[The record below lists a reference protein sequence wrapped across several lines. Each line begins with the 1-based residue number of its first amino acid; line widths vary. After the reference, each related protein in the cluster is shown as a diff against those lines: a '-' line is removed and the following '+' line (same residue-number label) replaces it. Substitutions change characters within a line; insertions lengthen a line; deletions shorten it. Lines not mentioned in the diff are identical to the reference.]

1 MSKYINPYTDF
12 GFKWLFGTE
21 KNKVILI
28 DFLNA
33 LFDGM
38 EVVEDLEYRQNEHLG
53 AGPED
58 RHVIFDVYCVTS
70 TGEHIIVEMQNVR
83 QNAFRDRMLFYA
95 AAPIRKQAPKGAWN
109 FELKRVYS
117 IGILNFTLDKADLSV
132 PAGTRAVEQKN
143 KSDDGDGTHSYR
155 HVIQLMDIDTK
166 VIFSKTLTF
175 IYVEMPKFSKAEADL
190 KSLLDKWL
198 YAIKTMAETD
208 NERPVSLTG
217 EAFDQF
223 FEQARYACL
232 NEDDQRIYDRSLM
245 DYWDIFAIEQT
256 YYNEGLEKGKELG
269 IAEGKELGLVE
280 GKELGRQEGA
290 LQMLI
295 SLVRDGILS
304 VEDAAHKAGMSETAF
319 MAAMEK

>member
-21 KNKVILI
+21 KNKAILI

-38 EVVEDLEYRQNEHLG
+38 EVVEDLEYRQNEYLG
-53 AGPED
+53 AGPEE

-83 QNAFRDRMLFYA
+83 QSAFRDRMLFYA
-95 AAPIRKQAPKGAWN
+95 AEPIRKQAPKGAWN

-117 IGILNFTLDKADLSV
+117 IGILNFTLDKADMSV
-132 PAGTRAVEQKN
+132 PAGTRAVEQKI
-143 KSDDGDGTHSYR
+143 KSDDSDVTHSYR

-190 KSLLDKWL
+190 KTLLDKWL

-208 NERPVSLTG
+208 DERPETLTG

-232 NEDDQRIYDRSLM
+232 DEDEQRIYDRSLM

-256 YYNEGLEKGKELG
+256 HYNEGLEKGKELG
-269 IAEGKELGLVE
+269 IAEGKELG
-280 GKELGRQEGA
+280 RHEGA

-304 VEDAAHKAGMSETAF
+304 VEDAARKEGMSEAAF
-319 MAAMEK
+319 KSVMGK

>member
-1 MSKYINPYTDF
+1 MESLMSKYINPYTDF
-12 GFKWLFGTE
+12 GFKWLFGNE

-53 AGPED
+53 TGPED

-109 FELKRVYS
+109 FEPKRVYS

-132 PAGTRAVEQKN
+132 PEGTRAVEQLSKT
-143 KSDDGDGTHSYR
+143 DGFDTAPKCR
-155 HVIQLMDIDTK
+155 HVIQLMDVDTK

-175 IYVEMPKFSKAEADL
+175 IYVEMPKFSKAEAEL
-190 KSLLDKWL
+190 KTLLDKWL
-198 YAIKTMAETD
+198 YAIKTMAETEA
-208 NERPVSLTG
+208 ERPESLTG
-217 EAFDQF
+217 DVFDQF
-223 FEQARYACL
+223 FEQAQYASL
-232 NEDDQRIYDRSLM
+232 DDNEQRVYDRSLM
-245 DYWDIFAIEQT
+245 DYWDIYAIEQT
-256 YYNEGLEKGKELG
+256 HYNEGLKKGKEM
-269 IAEGKELGLVE
+269 
-280 GKELGRQEGA
+280 GA
-290 LQMLI
+290 LQMLVN
-295 SLVRDGILS
+295 LVRQRLITLQ
-304 VEDAAHKAGMSETAF
+304 DAATQAGISVSEF
-319 MAAMEK
+319 RSAMGE